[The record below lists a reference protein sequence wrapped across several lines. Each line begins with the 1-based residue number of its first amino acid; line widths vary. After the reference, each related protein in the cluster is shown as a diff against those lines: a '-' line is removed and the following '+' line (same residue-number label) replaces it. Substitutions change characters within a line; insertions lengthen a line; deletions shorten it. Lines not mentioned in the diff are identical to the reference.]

1 MKRRTHIGKRAGQ
14 SSKSEADEYTCAM
27 SEKPLSTP
35 LLNAPSPAA
44 HKLELLRQLFPQAV
58 QTDPDGSVRVDAAQ
72 IQRALDPANAQGV
85 RVEETG
91 YELRWVGKQEAY
103 HTAFARTDK
112 IVAPAPADSKA
123 WDSTGNLLIKG
134 DNLDALKLLRQSYF
148 GQVKLI
154 YIDPPYNTKSD
165 EFIYRDDFTAR
176 QTDILAQLG
185 YSADNVEYI
194 QNIYGA
200 RTHSGWLSFMYPR
213 LLLAKDLLRDDG
225 VIFISIDDNEQAQL
239 KMLCDEV
246 FGQENWVGNIIWK
259 NVTDNNPTNIAIEH
273 ENMLCYAR
281 DKGVQETA
289 WKSAIS
295 DVKNKLI
302 EIGKELVSKFK
313 NPSDL
318 ENAYAQW
325 FKENKAFL
333 SPLDRYKYIDQ
344 DGVYTGSQS
353 VHNPGREGYR
363 YDVFHPETK
372 LPCKQPLMGYRFPK
386 STMDDL
392 LLKKK
397 ILFGDDESKIIE
409 LKVYAHEYE
418 DKLASLITLDG
429 RVGSYELREL
439 FPELTKIFDNPKPL
453 QLLTQLLSF
462 TSESDSIILDFFA
475 GSGTTGEAVMRLN
488 AEDGGQRQFILVQ
501 IPQPIDPKKQKEA
514 HSFVTQTLGKPE
526 ATIFEITAERLR
538 RAGDKI
544 NAAQRSQGK
553 PEVDAGFRVYTLAD
567 DPHALVH
574 RTRLD
579 EATQA
584 DVAALQAAIATP
596 QPEQRPVVLANLLLT
611 EGLPLS
617 ATLAPLAA
625 GGVADAL
632 WQAQDTLLVLDAVPL
647 AALVDLLRQR
657 KAAGTPVHHVS
668 VYAPWVHD
676 DNFLQGVQTLLEAEG
691 FSADRLRLRG

>member
-1 MKRRTHIGKRAGQ
+1 
-14 SSKSEADEYTCAM
+14 M

-35 LLNAPSPAA
+35 LLHTPSPAA
-44 HKLELLRQLFPQAV
+44 QKLELLRQLFPQAV

-72 IQRALDPANAQGV
+72 IQRALDPANAQGI

-112 IVAPAPADSKA
+112 IVAPVPADSKA
-123 WDSTGNLLIKG
+123 WDSTGNLLMKG

-239 KMLCDEV
+239 KLLCDEV
-246 FGQENWVGNIIWK
+246 FGQDNFVANVIWHK
-259 NVTDNNPTNIAIEH
+259 R
-273 ENMLCYAR
+273 YAASN
-281 DKGVQETA
+281 DSKDIPSMHDYVLVYQKSET
-289 WKSAIS
+289 
-295 DVKNKLI
+295 
-302 EIGKELVSKFK
+302 
-313 NPSDL
+313 
-318 ENAYAQW
+318 
-325 FKENKAFL
+325 FL
-333 SPLDRYKYIDQ
+333 RNLLPRTEKQ
-344 DGVYTGSQS
+344 DAL
-353 VHNPGREGYR
+353 YR
-363 YDVFHPETK
+363 YDDNDGKGKWRPDNLSVKTVSSAYLYPVINPNTGETYS
-372 LPCKQPLMGYRFPK
+372 PPK
-386 STMDDL
+386 GRCWLTSSAKMQ
-392 LLKKK
+392 
-397 ILFGDDESKIIE
+397 EW
-409 LKVYAHEYE
+409 
-418 DKLASLITLDG
+418 ITEG
-429 RVGSYELREL
+429 RVYFGQDGQGAPQLKRYLNEVQQGIVPTTYWGYDEVGHTDSARKDLKSV
-439 FPELTKIFDNPKPL
+439 FDGVAPFDNPKPVGVI
-453 QLLTQLLSF
+453 QKSLLVGATK
-462 TSESDSIILDFFA
+462 DAIVLDFFA

-574 RTRLD
+574 RTPLD
-579 EATQA
+579 QATQA

-617 ATLAPLAA
+617 ATLTPLAA
-625 GGVADAL
+625 GSVADAL

-647 AALVDLLRQR
+647 DALVDLLRQR

>member
-1 MKRRTHIGKRAGQ
+1 
-14 SSKSEADEYTCAM
+14 M

-35 LLNAPSPAA
+35 LLHTPSPAA
-44 HKLELLRQLFPQAV
+44 QKLELLRQLFPQAV

-72 IQRALDPANAQGV
+72 IQRALDPANAQGI

-112 IVAPAPADSKA
+112 IVAPVPADSKA
-123 WDSTGNLLIKG
+123 WDGTGNLLIKG

-239 KMLCDEV
+239 KLLCDEV
-246 FGQENWVGNIIWK
+246 FGQDNFVANVIWHK
-259 NVTDNNPTNIAIEH
+259 R
-273 ENMLCYAR
+273 YAASN
-281 DKGVQETA
+281 DSKDIPSMHDYVLVYQKSET
-289 WKSAIS
+289 
-295 DVKNKLI
+295 
-302 EIGKELVSKFK
+302 
-313 NPSDL
+313 
-318 ENAYAQW
+318 
-325 FKENKAFL
+325 FL
-333 SPLDRYKYIDQ
+333 RNLLPRTEKQ
-344 DGVYTGSQS
+344 DAL
-353 VHNPGREGYR
+353 YR
-363 YDVFHPETK
+363 YDDNDGKGKWRPDNLSVKTVSSAYLYPVINTNTGETYS
-372 LPCKQPLMGYRFPK
+372 PPK
-386 STMDDL
+386 GRCWLTSSAKMQ
-392 LLKKK
+392 
-397 ILFGDDESKIIE
+397 EW
-409 LKVYAHEYE
+409 
-418 DKLASLITLDG
+418 ITEG
-429 RVGSYELREL
+429 RVYFGQDGQGAPQLKRYLNEVQQGIVPTTYWGYDEVGHTDSARKDLKSV
-439 FPELTKIFDNPKPL
+439 FDGVAPFDNPKPVGVI
-453 QLLTQLLSF
+453 QKSLLVGATK
-462 TSESDSIILDFFA
+462 DAIVLDFFA

-488 AEDGGQRQFILVQ
+488 AEDGGNRQFILVQ

-574 RTRLD
+574 RTPLD
-579 EATQA
+579 QATQA
-584 DVAALQAAIATP
+584 DVAALQTAIATP

-617 ATLAPLAA
+617 ATLTPLAA
-625 GGVADAL
+625 GSVADAL

-647 AALVDLLRQR
+647 DALVDLLRQR

>member
-1 MKRRTHIGKRAGQ
+1 
-14 SSKSEADEYTCAM
+14 M

-35 LLNAPSPAA
+35 LLHTPSPAA

-72 IQRALDPANAQGV
+72 IQRALDPANAQGI

-112 IVAPAPADSKA
+112 IVAPVPADSKA
-123 WDSTGNLLIKG
+123 WDSTGNLLMKG

-239 KMLCDEV
+239 KLLCDEV
-246 FGQENWVGNIIWK
+246 FGQDNFVANVIWHK
-259 NVTDNNPTNIAIEH
+259 R
-273 ENMLCYAR
+273 YAASN
-281 DKGVQETA
+281 DSKDIPSMHDYVLVYQKSET
-289 WKSAIS
+289 
-295 DVKNKLI
+295 
-302 EIGKELVSKFK
+302 
-313 NPSDL
+313 
-318 ENAYAQW
+318 
-325 FKENKAFL
+325 FL
-333 SPLDRYKYIDQ
+333 RNLLPRTEKQ
-344 DGVYTGSQS
+344 DAL
-353 VHNPGREGYR
+353 YR
-363 YDVFHPETK
+363 YDDNDGKGKWRPDNLSVKTVSSAYLYPVINPNTGETYS
-372 LPCKQPLMGYRFPK
+372 PPK
-386 STMDDL
+386 GRCWLTSSAKMQ
-392 LLKKK
+392 
-397 ILFGDDESKIIE
+397 EW
-409 LKVYAHEYE
+409 
-418 DKLASLITLDG
+418 ITEG
-429 RVGSYELREL
+429 RVYFGQDGQGAPQLKRYLNEVQQGIVPTTYWGYDEVGHTDSARKDLKSV
-439 FPELTKIFDNPKPL
+439 FDGVAPFDNPKPVGVI
-453 QLLTQLLSF
+453 QKSLLVGATK
-462 TSESDSIILDFFA
+462 DAIVLDFFA

-574 RTRLD
+574 RTPLD
-579 EATQA
+579 QATQA
-584 DVAALQAAIATP
+584 DVAALQTAIATP

-617 ATLAPLAA
+617 ATLTPLAA
-625 GGVADAL
+625 GSVADAL

-647 AALVDLLRQR
+647 DALVDLLRQR

>member
-1 MKRRTHIGKRAGQ
+1 
-14 SSKSEADEYTCAM
+14 M

-35 LLNAPSPAA
+35 LLHTPSPAA
-44 HKLELLRQLFPQAV
+44 QKLELLRQLFPQAV

-72 IQRALDPANAQGV
+72 IQRALDPANAQGI

-112 IVAPAPADSKA
+112 IVAPVPADSKA

-239 KMLCDEV
+239 KLLCDEV
-246 FGQENWVGNIIWK
+246 FGQENFVNTIVWEKRYSPQNAVKWFSESHDF
-259 NVTDNNPTNIAIEH
+259 VLAIA
-273 ENMLCYAR
+273 
-281 DKGVQETA
+281 
-289 WKSAIS
+289 
-295 DVKNKLI
+295 KNKLNWI
-302 EIGKELVSKFK
+302 PNLLVR
-313 NPSDL
+313 SD
-318 ENAYAQW
+318 EMN
-325 FKENKAFL
+325 
-333 SPLDRYKYIDQ
+333 DRYKNPDN
-344 DGVYTGSQS
+344 DPRGVWKPVDSTAQGGHGTQSQ
-353 VHNPGREGYR
+353 
-363 YDVFHPETK
+363 F
-372 LPCKQPLMGYRFPK
+372 
-386 STMDDL
+386 
-392 LLKKK
+392 
-397 ILFGDDESKIIE
+397 
-409 LKVYAHEYE
+409 
-418 DKLASLITLDG
+418 
-429 RVGSYELREL
+429 YELIAPNGKRHKVPNGRCWLSTESVFKTLIADNRIWFGADGNNVPAIKRFLTEVKQGTACQTIWKYADVGHSQEAKKEVNDL
-439 FPELTKIFDNPKPL
+439 FPEGTVFDTPKPIQLIKRIL
-453 QLLTQLLSF
+453 QVATDK
-462 TSESDSIILDFFA
+462 TSIALDFFA

-488 AEDGGQRQFILVQ
+488 AEDGGNRQFILVQ

-574 RTRLD
+574 RTPLD
-579 EATQA
+579 QATQA
-584 DVAALQAAIATP
+584 DVAALQTAIATP

-617 ATLAPLAA
+617 ATLTPLAA
-625 GGVADAL
+625 GSVADAL

-647 AALVDLLRQR
+647 DALVDLLRQR

>member
-1 MKRRTHIGKRAGQ
+1 M
-14 SSKSEADEYTCAM
+14 
-27 SEKPLSTP
+27 
-35 LLNAPSPAA
+35 
-44 HKLELLRQLFPQAV
+44 
-58 QTDPDGSVRVDAAQ
+58 
-72 IQRALDPANAQGV
+72 
-85 RVEETG
+85 EETG

-112 IVAPAPADSKA
+112 IVAPVPADSKA

-239 KMLCDEV
+239 KLLCDEV
-246 FGQENWVGNIIWK
+246 FGQDNFVANVIWHK
-259 NVTDNNPTNIAIEH
+259 R
-273 ENMLCYAR
+273 YAASN
-281 DKGVQETA
+281 DSKDIPSMHDYVLVYQKSET
-289 WKSAIS
+289 
-295 DVKNKLI
+295 
-302 EIGKELVSKFK
+302 
-313 NPSDL
+313 
-318 ENAYAQW
+318 
-325 FKENKAFL
+325 FL
-333 SPLDRYKYIDQ
+333 RNLLPRTEKQ
-344 DGVYTGSQS
+344 DAL
-353 VHNPGREGYR
+353 YR
-363 YDVFHPETK
+363 YDDNDGKGKWRPDNLSVKTVSSAYLYPVINPNTGETYS
-372 LPCKQPLMGYRFPK
+372 PPK
-386 STMDDL
+386 GRCWLTSSAKMQ
-392 LLKKK
+392 
-397 ILFGDDESKIIE
+397 EW
-409 LKVYAHEYE
+409 
-418 DKLASLITLDG
+418 ITEG
-429 RVGSYELREL
+429 RVYFGQDGQGAPQLKRYLNEVQQGIVPTTYWGYDEVGHTDSARKDLKSV
-439 FPELTKIFDNPKPL
+439 FDGVAPFDNPKPVGVI
-453 QLLTQLLSF
+453 QKSLLVGATK
-462 TSESDSIILDFFA
+462 DAIVLDFFA
-475 GSGTTGEAVMRLN
+475 GSATTGEPVMRLN

-574 RTRLD
+574 RTPLD
-579 EATQA
+579 QATQA
-584 DVAALQAAIATP
+584 DVAALQTAIATP

-617 ATLAPLAA
+617 ATLTPLTA

-647 AALVDLLRQR
+647 DALVDLLRQR